1 MPRQEPCR
9 NHIELLRGT
18 LDILI
23 PRTLQRGPQHGQGIS
38 LVIRANSGE
47 LLKVETGSLYP
58 ALHRLELPVEL
69 QLFGAA
75 AGLSASILYLLV
87 SLVQLLLSP
96 L

>member
-1 MPRQEPCR
+1 MPRQE
-9 NHIELLRGT
+9 
-18 LDILI
+18 